1 MKDKSLTFTERSGV
15 KYHRFNLEAI
25 IERLKYNE
33 EIARK
38 FHEIEKTIL
47 SILDFKD
54 FFKVLLSEIKRHFN
68 VPFVWISIVE
78 GSEIAHRIEV
88 LEDSMISEESMNMVD
103 KSAFLTLVKN
113 RMKPLLL
120 NANLNICGNLLPQKK
135 QHLIQ
140 SIAISPITLNGKIIG
155 SLNQGSDTRE
165 RFMPGLDTELLE
177 QLAVKVSIC
186 LANVIS
192 HEKLK
197 FLAYHD
203 SLTGLL
209 NRRVMTEVL
218 KREFARAKRYI
229 HPLSVAFLDLDY
241 FKIINDTHG
250 HETGDRVLKYVAET
264 LFRMTRETDVVA
276 RFAGDEFVVIL
287 PETEA
292 DKAMGL
298 IDRVKSHLHENHFQY
313 HDTTIEVSTS
323 FGIASTEDKKL
334 KTPEALLTAADE
346 KLYTHKKSRR

>member
-1 MKDKSLTFTERSGV
+1 MKDKSLTFTELSGV
-15 KYHRFNLEAI
+15 MHHRFNLEAI
-25 IERLKYNE
+25 LERLKYNE

-38 FHEIEKTIL
+38 FNEIEKTIL

-54 FFKVLLSEIKRHFN
+54 FFKVLLSEIKHHFN
-68 VPFVWISIVE
+68 VPYVWISIVE
-78 GSEIAHRIEV
+78 DSEIAHRIKA
-88 LEDSMISEESMNMVD
+88 LENSMISEESMNIVN
-103 KSAFLTLVKN
+103 KLAFLSLAK
-113 RMKPLLL
+113 RGIKPILL
-120 NANLNICGNLLPQKK
+120 NNNLKICSNLIPETTQPV
-135 QHLIQ
+135 IQ
-140 SIAISPITLNGKIIG
+140 SIAISPLTLNGKIIG

-177 QLAVKVSIC
+177 QLALKVSIC
-186 LANVIS
+186 LSNVIS

-197 FLAYHD
+197 FMAYHD

-218 KREFARAKRYI
+218 KREFVRAKRYI

-241 FKIINDTHG
+241 FKTINDTHG
-250 HETGDRVLKYVAET
+250 HETGDQVLKYVANT
-264 LFRMTRETDVVA
+264 LFQMTRETDVVA

-292 DKAMGL
+292 DKAVGL
-298 IDRVKSHLHENHFQY
+298 IDRVKTHLHENHFQFNN
-313 HDTTIEVSTS
+313 TTIEVSTS
-323 FGIASTEDKKL
+323 FGIASTEDRTL